1 MSIDSLNPKTLAQ
14 TGRTTPTGPMTGEEY
29 LHVIR
34 MLKERQIGTKINTV
48 VTMDNLGEDPTPFI
62 ISAGPERWKI
72 LQVLPMAGQNDLL
85 VDQHI
90 IGRAEFGDYV
100 RTAAVVEGYG
110 IKLVPENNDLTTGSY
125 VMVDPAGRFFDN
137 AKGRHSY
144 SEPILEVGAERA
156 LSQLSVDAAK
166 FIARG
171 GRYNSENRRTP

>member
-14 TGRTTPTGPMTGEEY
+14 TGRTTPTGPMT
-29 LHVIR
+29 
-34 MLKERQIGTKINTV
+34 
-48 VTMDNLGEDPTPFI
+48 GEDPTPFI